1 MTDSSDGIDLQPQL
15 VMNSDWMTCSIVYL
29 AGVSSTQVQ
38 HVKKEPQLT
47 GQAEL
52 LLAQVILYQAPDWLQ
67 EVQYLSQH
75 TQG

>member
-1 MTDSSDGIDLQPQL
+1 MTEICNQSWLD
-15 VMNSDWMTCSIVYL
+15 SDWMASSIIYL

-67 EVQYLSQH
+67 EVQYLSRH